1 MLFMVGQGGWII
13 TCETSVAILR
23 LVWMARIFTK
33 RPIQA
38 VDGQEGEAVSLNK
51 LPHFFYIH
59 AAGKQLGT
67 LGCVDAVKATVYRR
81 RASDAHMHLG
91 GPSLAHHLHDL
102 KRSCPTHDRI
112 VD

>member
-13 TCETSVAILR
+13 TCEACVAILR
-23 LVWMARIFTK
+23 LICMTRFFTK

-38 VDGQEGEAVSLNK
+38 VNGEECEAVSLNK

-59 AAGKQLGT
+59 PAGEQLGT
-67 LGCVDAVKATVYRR
+67 FGCVDAIKAAVHRW

-91 GPSLAHHLHDL
+91 GSSLAHHLHDL
-102 KRSCPTHDRI
+102 KRCCAAYDGI

>member
-13 TCETSVAILR
+13 TCEASVAILR

-38 VDGQEGEAVSLNK
+38 IDGQEGEAVSLNK
-51 LPHFFYIH
+51 LPHFFDIH

-67 LGCVDAVKATVYRR
+67 FGCVDAVKAAVHRW

-91 GPSLAHHLHDL
+91 GSSLAHHLHDL
-102 KRSCPTHDRI
+102 KRCCAAYDGI